1 MKKTATPPA
10 PPASLPAALPLL
22 LRLRTRQLALL
33 GVLDSQRHLGRAAA
47 QLAISQ
53 PAASKLLAQM
63 EAAFGTA
70 LFERHARG
78 MHPTAEGEVLIR
90 YARRMLADFAAVR
103 DELTALQVGL
113 RGALRIGSVAGAVP
127 GLLAPLLC
135 DYRRQHPLVA
145 VSVVVG
151 TSDQMLGQLDR
162 GEVDLVLG
170 RPIASAGGAGSG
182 GWLSLPLLE
191 EALVVV
197 ARAAHPLS
205 ERPGLTFHDL
215 LGAGWVL
222 QPPGTPQRVRF
233 DAFLREAGLH
243 AQLNIVETASNIATT
258 ALLEVSDM
266 VSIMPGSLADH
277 YGRLGL
283 LRPLSLD
290 LSIKVPPIHL
300 IAAADASLAPPA
312 RRFVEQVRAQHGD
325 RRATPSSAA
334 AARLSGSAATAR
346 RRPGQKI

>member
-1 MKKTATPPA
+1 MKPLH
-10 PPASLPAALPLL
+10 LPAALPLL

-33 GVLDSQRHLGRAAA
+33 GVLDAERHLGRAAA

-53 PAASKLLAQM
+53 PAASKLLAQL
-63 EAAFGTA
+63 EATFGSA

-78 MHPTAEGEVLIR
+78 MHPTVQGEVLIR
-90 YARRMLADFAAVR
+90 YARRVLADFQAAR

-135 DYRRQHPLVA
+135 EYRRQHPLVA
-145 VSVVVG
+145 VSVLVG
-151 TSDQMLGQLDR
+151 TSDQMLAQLGR

-170 RPIASAGGAGSG
+170 RPIASAGNED
-182 GWLSLPLLE
+182 WLSLPLLQ

-197 ARAAHPLS
+197 ARASHPLA
-205 ERPGLTFHDL
+205 ERANLTIHDL

-222 QPPGTPQRVRF
+222 QPPGTPQRLRF

-243 AQLNIVETASNIATT
+243 AQLHIVETASNIATT

-266 VSIMPGSLADH
+266 LSIMPGSLAAH

-283 LRPLSLD
+283 LRPLSLNW
-290 LSIKVPPIHL
+290 SIQVPPIHL
-300 IAAADASLAPPA
+300 IAATDLDLSPPA
-312 RRFVEQVRAQHGD
+312 RRFVEQVRAQHATKSSTLAADPVRANRGSGRT
-325 RRATPSSAA
+325 RRT
-334 AARLSGSAATAR
+334 GS
-346 RRPGQKI
+346 KI

>member
-1 MKKTATPPA
+1 MKPSA
-10 PPASLPAALPLL
+10 PPASLPLL

-33 GVLDSQRHLGRAAA
+33 GLLDTERHLGRAAA
-47 QLAISQ
+47 QLSISQ
-53 PAASKLLAQM
+53 PAASKLLSQM
-63 EAAFGTA
+63 ESTFGVP

-78 MHPTAEGEVLIR
+78 MSPTAQGDVLIR
-90 YARRMLADFAAVR
+90 YARRMLADFASVR

-151 TSDQMLGQLDR
+151 TSDRMLGQLVR

-170 RPIASAGGAGSG
+170 RPVASMTDSD
-182 GWLSLPLLE
+182 WSSLPLLE

-197 ARAAHPLS
+197 ARGGHPLA
-205 ERPGLTFHDL
+205 ERTNLTFNDL

-222 QPPGTPQRVRF
+222 QPPGTPQRTRF

-243 AQLNIVETASNIATT
+243 ARLNIVETASNIATT

-266 VSIMPGSLADH
+266 LSIMPGSLADH

-283 LRPLSLD
+283 LRRLSLR
-290 LSIKVPPIHL
+290 LPVHVPPVHL
-300 IAAADASLAPPA
+300 IAASDANLSPPA
-312 RRFVEQVRAQHGD
+312 RRFVEQVRAQRELEPPMSDPAPTASGQAVSTPTT
-325 RRATPSSAA
+325 RRAG
-334 AARLSGSAATAR
+334 R
-346 RRPGQKI
+346 KI

>member
-1 MKKTATPPA
+1 MKHSALST
-10 PPASLPAALPLL
+10 SLPLL

-33 GVLDSQRHLGRAAA
+33 GVLDTERHLGRAAA

-63 EAAFGTA
+63 EATFGIS
-70 LFERHARG
+70 LFARHARG
-78 MHPTAEGEVLIR
+78 VRPTAQGEVLIR
-90 YARRMLADFAAVR
+90 YARRMLVDFQAACS
-103 DELTALQVGL
+103 ELTALQVGL
-113 RGALRIGSVAGAVP
+113 HGALRIGSVAGAVP

-151 TSDQMLGQLDR
+151 TSDHMLGQLAR

-170 RPIASAGGAGSG
+170 RPIASAGSDD
-182 GWLSLPLLE
+182 WLSLPLLE

-197 ARAAHPLS
+197 ARAGHPLS
-205 ERPGLTFHDL
+205 ERLSLTFHDL

-222 QPPGTPQRVRF
+222 QPPGTPQRMRF

-266 VSIMPGSLADH
+266 LSIMPGSLADH

-290 LSIKVPPIHL
+290 LSIQVPPIHL
-300 IAAADASLAPPA
+300 IAATDANLSPPA
-312 RRFVEQVRAQHGD
+312 RRFVEQVRVQHELGL
-325 RRATPSSAA
+325 ATRNTGLTAA
-334 AARLSGSAATAR
+334 VQGAVARPAHRTKRKL
-346 RRPGQKI
+346 